1 MNNFRKKTALMSL
14 TLTEMGDYKKC
25 IVSGAA
31 RFGWRLTYMMRKTI
45 NFSAV
50 GFAGLLI
57 FSVGERIASAQ
68 TRVSIGVTETIETY
82 NPYGDSV
89 SLLYGIY
96 SEITGP
102 FCTYN
107 FDKGDFEGR
116 LAERWKI
123 ENPTTWVFY
132 LNKNYKFNDGSPV
145 TADDVV
151 HSVITRVINDPQS
164 KQKASVAPSI
174 TKAEAIDKY
183 TVKFITDKPTAPLL
197 SFVCDR
203 LIVTSKA
210 MYDKYGREA
219 ADKEHMMGA
228 GPYRLKELIPGQRLV
243 IAKRPDHPEAKKN
256 PSAPDEIVYRVMRE
270 TEQRVTALLNDE
282 IQIAQFIPP
291 HLRQRVE
298 KTPNLRI
305 AAVDSVEIMFL
316 AMQPKPPFDKKE
328 VRQAVCHAIN
338 RDQIIST
345 ILEGFASRLDGPIGP
360 GQYGYDPNLKPKM
373 NYDPERSKKLLA
385 QAGFP
390 NGVDVELQTPVGRYT
405 LDKQL
410 TEAMVPMLNAVG
422 IRARLLTPEW
432 ATLWANVQKGTV
444 PFYYMGRGSVQD
456 PSAALHQY
464 FTAET
469 PRIGYSN
476 PKLDQILDKELGEF
490 DPKKRKQYLSQAM
503 SIITEDAPAC
513 FMWRHKLLWG
523 LNNRVQYKP
532 LPDGRIFG
540 VEMKMVKK

>member
-1 MNNFRKKTALMSL
+1 MSKR
-14 TLTEMGDYKKC
+14 TLTVAVIGFFGLMLTTGNID
-25 IVSGAA
+25 AA
-31 RFGWRLTYMMRKTI
+31 R
-45 NFSAV
+45 
-50 GFAGLLI
+50 
-57 FSVGERIASAQ
+57 AQ
-68 TRVSIGVTETIETY
+68 TRVSIGVTETVETY

-116 LAERWKI
+116 LAERWKV
-123 ENPTTWVFY
+123 ESPTSWVFS
-132 LNKNYKFNDGSPV
+132 LNKSYTFNDGSPV
-145 TADDVV
+145 TAEDVV
-151 HSVITRVINDPQS
+151 HSVITRVVKDPQS

-174 TKAEAIDKY
+174 IKAEAIDKS
-183 TVKFITDKPTAPLL
+183 TVRFITDKPTAPLL

-203 LIVTSKA
+203 LIITSKA
-210 MYDKYGREA
+210 AYDKYGRDI
-219 ADKEHMMGA
+219 ADKEHMLGA

-243 IAKRPDHPEAKKN
+243 IAKRPDHPLAKKN
-256 PSAPDEIVYRVMRE
+256 PGAPDEIVYRVMRE

-305 AAVDSVEIMFL
+305 TAVDSVEIMFL

-385 QAGFP
+385 QAGYP

-410 TEAMVPMLNAVG
+410 TEAMMPMLNAAG

-444 PFYYMGRGSVQD
+444 PFYYMGRGSIQD

-464 FTAET
+464 FHTGET

-476 PKLDQILDKELGEF
+476 PKLDEALDKEQREF
-490 DPKKRKQYLSQAM
+490 DPKKRKQYLLEAM
-503 SIITEDAPAC
+503 SILTEEAPAC

-523 LNNRVQYKP
+523 LNKRVDYKP

-540 VEMKMVKK
+540 VEMKVAKK

>member
-1 MNNFRKKTALMSL
+1 MNRYVPRNIAA
-14 TLTEMGDYKKC
+14 TL
-25 IVSGAA
+25 
-31 RFGWRLTYMMRKTI
+31 
-45 NFSAV
+45 
-50 GFAGLLI
+50 AGLLI
-57 FSVGERIASAQ
+57 LFATVNSSAQ
-68 TRVSIGVTETIETY
+68 TRVSIGVTETIETH

-89 SLLYGIY
+89 SLLYGIW
-96 SEITGP
+96 SEVTGP

-107 FDKGDFEGR
+107 YAKGDFEGR
-116 LAERWKI
+116 LAERWKVQDPI
-123 ENPTTWVFY
+123 TWIFY

-151 HSVITRVINDPQS
+151 HSMMTRIINDPQS
-164 KQKASVAPSI
+164 KQKASVAGPV
-174 TKAEAIDKY
+174 TKAEAVDKY
-183 TVKFITDKPTAPLL
+183 TVKFVTDKPAAPLL

-210 MYDKYGREA
+210 AYDKYGRDV
-219 ADKEHMMGA
+219 ADKDHMMGG
-228 GPYRLKELIPGQRLV
+228 GPYQLKELIPGQRLV
-243 IAKRPDHPEAKKN
+243 IAKRPDHPEAKKHPN
-256 PSAPDEIVYRVMRE
+256 APDEVVFRVMRE

-282 IQIAQFIPP
+282 IQIGQFIPP

-298 KTPNLRI
+298 KAPNLRI
-305 AAVDSVEIMFL
+305 TGVESIEIMFL

-345 ILEGFASRLDGPIGP
+345 LLEGFASRLDGPIGP

-373 NYDPERSKKLLA
+373 NYDPEKSKKLLA

-410 TEAMVPMLNAVG
+410 TEAMIPMLNSAG
-422 IRARLLTPEW
+422 FRARLLTPEW
-432 ATLWANVQKGTV
+432 PTLWANVQKGTI

-464 FTAET
+464 FHTGET

-476 PKLDQILDKELGEF
+476 PKLDALLDKEQAEF
-490 DPKKRKQYLSQAM
+490 DAKKRKQYLSQAM
-503 SIITEDAPAC
+503 SILTEDAPAC
-513 FMWRHKLLWG
+513 FLWRHKLLWG
-523 LNNRVQYKP
+523 LNNRVDYKP
-532 LPDGRIFG
+532 LPDARIFAID
-540 VEMKMVKK
+540 MKVRR